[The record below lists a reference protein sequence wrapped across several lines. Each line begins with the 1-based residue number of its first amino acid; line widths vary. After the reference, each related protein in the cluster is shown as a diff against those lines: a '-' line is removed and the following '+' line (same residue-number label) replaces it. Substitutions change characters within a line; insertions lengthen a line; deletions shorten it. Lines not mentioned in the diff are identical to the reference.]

1 MANAIDGNV
10 ANIRVVDFVPSKGSG
25 WKSTQQ
31 LIKQISIKA
40 GAYIHTF
47 HDVWA
52 MERSRNWSAETGAV
66 GGDFPSTFAYS
77 KNAGTKKQKN
87 VTFNF
92 TFLIT
97 NDILCFY
104 LQ

>member
-66 GGDFPSTFAYS
+66 GGDFPSMFAYS
-77 KNAGTKKQKN
+77 NNAGTKKQKN
-87 VTFNF
+87 FTFNF